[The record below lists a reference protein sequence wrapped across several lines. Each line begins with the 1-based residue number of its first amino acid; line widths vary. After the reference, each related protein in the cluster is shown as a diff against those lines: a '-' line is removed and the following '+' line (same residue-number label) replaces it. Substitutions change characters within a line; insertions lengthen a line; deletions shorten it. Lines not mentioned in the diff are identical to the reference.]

1 MAKKDF
7 ENEVDY
13 PEIVERKFLETGWK
27 FNTKKMDGRTI
38 FSIPMSAK
46 NCPGLHIK
54 LDVAD
59 DGDAKIRCY
68 LAENTPESAHEEL
81 LEVLNSL
88 NSRYRY
94 ITFSLDSDNDILAAY
109 DFTIFGDDE
118 DMIERHAGTMVMLT
132 SDIMD
137 KCLPKIMKV
146 IWSAADD
153 DDDEE

>member
-1 MAKKDF
+1 MAK
-7 ENEVDY
+7 NESNVDY
-13 PEIVERKFLETGWK
+13 AEVIERKFSQTGWK

-54 LDVAD
+54 LDVSE

-68 LAENTPESAHEEL
+68 LAENTPQSAHEEL
-81 LEVLNSL
+81 IEVLNSL
-88 NSRYRY
+88 NGRYRY
-94 ITFSLDSDNDILAAY
+94 ITLSLDSDNDILAAY
-109 DFTIFGDDE
+109 DFTMFGDDE

-137 KCLPKIMKV
+137 KCLPKIMRV
-146 IWSAADD
+146 VWSAE
-153 DDDEE
+153 DDDED